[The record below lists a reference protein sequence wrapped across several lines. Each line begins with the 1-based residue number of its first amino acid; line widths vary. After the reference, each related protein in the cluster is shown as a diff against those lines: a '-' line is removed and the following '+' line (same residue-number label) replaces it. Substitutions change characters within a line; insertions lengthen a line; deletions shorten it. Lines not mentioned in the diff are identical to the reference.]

1 MRKVVIGVIG
11 GSKASL
17 KEAQIAERVGELIGR
32 RGWVLLTG
40 GLTGVM
46 EAASMGAHK
55 AGGTVVGVVP
65 QPDPSSANQYVD
77 ISIATNMGHAR
88 NAIIA
93 HSAQA
98 LVAVAGKYGTLS
110 EIALAR
116 AIGKPVIGI
125 GTWDIKEVIGVPDA
139 DAAMEELDRIFA

>member
-1 MRKVVIGVIG
+1 MRKTVIGVIG

-17 KEAQIAERVGELIGR
+17 KETQIAERVGELIGR
-32 RGWVLLTG
+32 RGWVLVTG

-55 AGGTVVGVVP
+55 AGGTVVGIVP

-116 AIGKPVIGI
+116 AIGRPVIGI
-125 GTWDIKEVIGVPDA
+125 GTWDIKEVIQVPDA
-139 DAAMEELDRIFA
+139 DAAMEELDRIFS